1 MNEDSI
7 KYYIKEN
14 ERRQL
19 IRSMPY
25 DPIRGVGSDVCER
38 RLLHCKGLYIE
49 KSYLPVQAFNDPVI
63 KRLQEYGSVQQL
75 IASAGI
81 RISED
86 TIDEVNRAYIK
97 ARIKYDPEFW
107 FASFVYIK
115 DKESDKDIKFIPNRG
130 QRKLLKVLM
139 TMWFNNEPMRI
150 ILCKARQWGGST
162 LIQIFMIWIQLV
174 HKEQWHSVIAAHK
187 ENTSKIIR
195 GMYTKLLRH
204 YPTWL
209 LDCEESQL
217 KLLPFENSQKTRQ
230 LHQRKCRITVGSAE
244 QPNSILGDDISMA
257 HLSEVGLWVTTQGKK
272 PEELAQSVMSGILLK
287 PKTLIALESTAR
299 GVGNFYHREWV
310 RANKPKT
317 DEEYSGYTPVFVA
330 WWEIDLYQTPI
341 PQRRLNKFIAS
352 LTEDEI
358 ELFNMG
364 ATLEGLYWRR
374 AAKRQMSDD
383 WRFKMEYP
391 STPLEAFQSTGRR
404 WYPAKDVARLR
415 QGCTLPTFIG
425 DIVGDDVTG
434 VNSLKNIRFVA
445 HEQGYL
451 KVWQMPD
458 SSPVRNRY
466 VVVVDIGGLGNK
478 SDRSVICVIDRYWQ
492 MEGGVPEVVAEW
504 CGHIDHDM
512 LAWKAVQMAKQYKD
526 ALLIIESNT
535 LETEQTEGDHF
546 EYILD
551 EIASVYDNLFCRT
564 PPDKITAGV
573 PPRWGFH
580 TNRSSKQMV
589 CDHHKKVLREN
600 MYYEPCAECCDEYDT
615 FEVKPNGSLGAIDGS
630 HDDRNITRCIGIW
643 ACYHHMDAPRVY
655 EVYTNTNS
663 SFNDYAGY
671 SSF

>member
-1 MNEDSI
+1 
-7 KYYIKEN
+7 
-14 ERRQL
+14 
-19 IRSMPY
+19 MPY
-25 DPIRGVGSDVCER
+25 DPIKGTGSDVCQR
-38 RLLHCKGLYIE
+38 RMLYCKGLYIE
-49 KSYLPVQAFNDPVI
+49 KSYLPVQAFEDPII
-63 KRLQEYGSVQQL
+63 KKLDEFGSVDEL
-75 IASAGI
+75 INSAGI
-81 RISED
+81 RITED
-86 TIDEVNRAYIK
+86 TIDEVNRQYIK

-115 DKESDKDIKFIPNRG
+115 DKESDRDVKFIPNRG
-130 QRKLLKVLM
+130 QRKLLKTIM
-139 TMWFNNEPMRI
+139 QMWFEDKPIRI
-150 ILCKARQWGGST
+150 NLCKARQWGGST

-204 YPTWL
+204 YPSWL
-209 LDCEESQL
+209 LDCNDNTPL

-230 LHQRKCRITVGSAE
+230 LYQRKCRITVGSAE

-257 HLSEVGLWVTTQGKK
+257 HLSEVGLWQTTQGKK

-299 GVGNFYHREWV
+299 GVGNFFHREWV
-310 RANKPKT
+310 RSNKDKT
-317 DEEYSGYTPVFVA
+317 DEDYSGFVPVFVA
-330 WWEIDLYQTPI
+330 WFEIDLYQTPI
-341 PQRRLNKFIAS
+341 PQRKLHKFILS
-352 LTEDEI
+352 LTDEEK
-358 ELFNMG
+358 ELFEMG

-374 AAKRQMSDD
+374 NAKRQMSDD

-415 QGCTLPTFIG
+415 KGCVSPSFIG
-425 DIVGDDVTG
+425 DVFAKEQTG
-434 VNSLKNIRFVA
+434 RNALEDIHFVA
-445 HEQGYL
+445 NEQGYL
-451 KVWQMPD
+451 KVWGMPD

-466 VVVVDIGGLGNK
+466 VVVVDIGGVGDK

-492 MEGGVPEVVAEW
+492 MDGGIPEVVAEW
-504 CGHIDHDM
+504 CGHTDHDL
-512 LAWKAVQMAKQYKD
+512 LAWKAVQIAKQYKD

-551 EIASVYDNLFCRT
+551 EIADVYDNLFCRT
-564 PPDKITAGV
+564 PPDKIAAGV

-580 TNRSSKQMV
+580 TNKSSKQMV

-600 MYYEPCAECCDEYDT
+600 MYYEPCKECCDEYDM
-615 FEVKPNGSLGAIDGS
+615 FEVKPNGSLGAIDGA

-643 ACYHHMDAPRVY
+643 ACYQHMDAPRVY
-655 EVYTNTNS
+655 EVYKRS
-663 SFNDYAGY
+663 SEIYNANASY